1 MTQKRSERAEG
12 CVRVGN
18 KEEAWA
24 VSSGKKKGKV
34 RGRERQR
41 ERQTDRQTERERQ
54 RPNDRKRTRMGG
66 YRESRLFCE

>member
-1 MTQKRSERAEG
+1 MTQKRSERGEG

-34 RGRERQR
+34 RGRERQ
-41 ERQTDRQTERERQ
+41 TDAQRQ

>member
-41 ERQTDRQTERERQ
+41 ERERERERQ
-54 RPNDRKRTRMGG
+54 TETER
-66 YRESRLFCE
+66 S

>member
-41 ERQTDRQTERERQ
+41 ERDRQTDRERETETER
-54 RPNDRKRTRMGG
+54 
-66 YRESRLFCE
+66 S